1 VGLAVNL
8 DGLHTRLKHALHLG
22 RADVLHFVWRREA
35 LILAVP
41 RLHMLW
47 WRCLKALIPWRV
59 LGRTNTTAL
68 AGKHIRMNG
77 QIDLITLISVIV
89 LAVVIFKL
97 RSVLGSRTDEDD
109 NRVERLKTRSRD
121 AARAPVA
128 GAGGDVITLPRR
140 ARDDASAVTPTSTSE
155 EADARVRAYAA
166 IDPSVTEG
174 LLDVAKYDS
183 AFEPEAF
190 LKGARAAYEMIV
202 TAFAAGDRKTLK
214 DLLSR
219 DVYDGFVAAIA
230 DRESRGERV
239 EQQFV
244 GIKKADIY
252 EAEMKAGT
260 AFMTVRFVS
269 ELITAS
275 IDRAGTVLSGDPSKV
290 TDVTDIWTFS
300 RDLSNA
306 RALANLNWRLMAT
319 QAPN

>member
-1 VGLAVNL
+1 MPYGISWPLP
-8 DGLHTRLKHALHLG
+8 GSS
-22 RADVLHFVWRREA
+22 
-35 LILAVP
+35 
-41 RLHMLW
+41 
-47 WRCLKALIPWRV
+47 
-59 LGRTNTTAL
+59 AL
-68 AGKHIRMNG
+68 AGKHNRMNG

-121 AARAPVA
+121 AARAPEA
-128 GAGGDVITLPRR
+128 GATGDVITLPRR
-140 ARDDASAVTPTSTSE
+140 ARDDGPPLIAAST
-155 EADARVRAYAA
+155 ADAAEARVRAYAA
-166 IDPSVTEG
+166 IDPSVTTG
-174 LLDVAKYDS
+174 LIDVVKYDP
-183 AFEPEAF
+183 ALEPEGF

-219 DVYDGFVAAIA
+219 EVYDGFVTAIT
-230 DRESRGERV
+230 DRESRGERI

-260 AFMTVRFVS
+260 AYMTVRFVS

-275 IDRAGTVLSGDPSKV
+275 LDRAGTVLSGDPTRV

-300 RDLSNA
+300 RDVSNA
-306 RALANLNWRLMAT
+306 RALTNLNWRLVAT